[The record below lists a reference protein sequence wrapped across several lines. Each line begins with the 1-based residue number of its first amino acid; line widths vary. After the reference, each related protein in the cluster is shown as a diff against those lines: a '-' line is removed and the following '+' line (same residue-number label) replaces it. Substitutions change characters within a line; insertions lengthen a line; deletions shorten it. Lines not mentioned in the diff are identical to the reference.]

1 MNRAGFRAIR
11 IGRLSALVRPRA
23 LACLMLLALVALSL
37 LGFGL
42 THGSLPVPTSA
53 IGRALFSPE
62 SLTAE
67 TRYIVMDIRLPR
79 LLMAVLCGAMLGM
92 AGAAM
97 QSITRNGLADP
108 GLIGVKEGCSA
119 AVLLLIFQFP
129 ALSLFLRPLVGM
141 TGGLLTALLVV
152 ALARDISR
160 PRFILIGIG
169 VSWAFAAAMGVFITT
184 ADVRDVQT
192 AMLWLAEIGRA
203 SCRERVSSPV

>member
-23 LACLMLLALVALSL
+23 LACLTLLALVALSL

-42 THGSLPVPTSA
+42 THGSLPIPTSD

-92 AGAAM
+92 AGAAK

-108 GLIGVKEGCSA
+108 GQVSCQPGAHGE
-119 AVLLLIFQFP
+119 QR
-129 ALSLFLRPLVGM
+129 LFIE
-141 TGGLLTALLVV
+141 
-152 ALARDISR
+152 D
-160 PRFILIGIG
+160 
-169 VSWAFAAAMGVFITT
+169 
-184 ADVRDVQT
+184 
-192 AMLWLAEIGRA
+192 
-203 SCRERVSSPV
+203 

>member
-79 LLMAVLCGAMLGM
+79 LLMGVA
-92 AGAAM
+92 AGA
-97 QSITRNGLADP
+97 GW
-108 GLIGVKEGCSA
+108 GGVVDARCRGGDLFDVCSR
-119 AVLLLIFQFP
+119 LK
-129 ALSLFLRPLVGM
+129 
-141 TGGLLTALLVV
+141 
-152 ALARDISR
+152 
-160 PRFILIGIG
+160 
-169 VSWAFAAAMGVFITT
+169 AAAYLLSG
-184 ADVRDVQT
+184 D
-192 AMLWLAEIGRA
+192 
-203 SCRERVSSPV
+203 